1 LLECPDG
8 LQFGI
13 DNQFWE
19 TGPQFK
25 GLKAIPPGAHYVYF
39 ALKDENYENRMGFFI
54 HVREASQPDTQD
66 VVVKKWSPENQ
77 LFESLGEQETLA
89 FSESVRN
96 MDFDRNLGAYPMDNL
111 SQWQGLSGFISR
123 EVVDRLDSLNHY
135 TLSEG
140 KERELRDK
148 EDVPAEEEGDI
159 EKTMEAIEKQVREEE
174 AKQEKAA
181 KRLYKYREAFT
192 GGSYYTDIP
201 AKKVLHGLTGSAL
214 TEANF
219 DKTSILRDVLSKVG
233 SPAALLAELQYAF
246 VSFVVGENLES
257 FEHWKRLVHLLCT
270 CSAGLHASDPLSAE
284 LFMKFVPVMYEQLR
298 QLPKDFFSDDL
309 SKVSFLKDSLN
320 AFSSNVEDERVSP
333 ALKARAGKL
342 RKMLQEE
349 YGFYPAESID

>member
-1 LLECPDG
+1 M
-8 LQFGI
+8 QFGI

-25 GLKAIPPGAHYVYF
+25 GLKAIPPGPHYVYF
-39 ALKDENYENRMGFFI
+39 ALKDEEYQNRMGFFI
-54 HVREASQPDTQD
+54 HVREASQTDTQD
-66 VVVKKWSPENQ
+66 VIVRKWSPENQ

-89 FSESVRN
+89 FAESVRN
-96 MDFDRNLGAYPMDNL
+96 MDFDRHLGAYPMDNI

-123 EVVDRLDSLNHY
+123 EVVDRLDSLNQY

-148 EDVPAEEEGDI
+148 EEEEVPSGEDI
-159 EKTMEAIEKQVREEE
+159 EKAMEAIEKQVRDEE

-201 AKKVLHGLTGSAL
+201 TKKVLQGLTGSAL

-219 DKTSILRDVLSKVG
+219 DKTSILKDVISKLG
-233 SPAALLAELQYAF
+233 SPTALLGELQYAF
-246 VSFVVGENLES
+246 VSFLVGENLES
-257 FEHWKRLVHLLCT
+257 FEHWKRLINLLCT
-270 CSAGLHASDPLSAE
+270 CSSGLYKTDPLSAD
-284 LFMKFVPVMYEQLR
+284 LFMKFVPVFFEQLR

-309 SKVSFLKDSLN
+309 SKVSFLKDALN

-333 ALKARAGKL
+333 ALKARVGKL
-342 RKMLQEE
+342 RRMLQEE